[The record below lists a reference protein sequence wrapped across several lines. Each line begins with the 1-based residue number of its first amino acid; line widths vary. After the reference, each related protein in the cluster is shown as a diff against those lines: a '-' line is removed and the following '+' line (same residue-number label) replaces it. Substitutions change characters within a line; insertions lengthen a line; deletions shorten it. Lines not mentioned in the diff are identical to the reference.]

1 MNKSITRAAGAE
13 HGEELPPDA
22 MERADRRARPQPRAS
37 APRSTAMPTGSATTP
52 PTPPRPWQPIQLEVA
67 ERWTG
72 SLTESEKRRVL
83 PKPRTPAR
91 VR

>member
-1 MNKSITRAAGAE
+1 MI
-13 HGEELPPDA
+13 
-22 MERADRRARPQPRAS
+22 ADLGRTSRIH
-37 APRSTAMPTGSATTP
+37 TTLYAMPARNATMP
-52 PTPPRPWQPIQLEVA
+52 PTPPRPEPIQLEVG

-83 PKPRTPAR
+83 PKPRQPAR

>member
-1 MNKSITRAAGAE
+1 VIADLGRTSRIRTTLYGDTGQERHAAKA
-13 HGEELPPDA
+13 LA
-22 MERADRRARPQPRAS
+22 
-37 APRSTAMPTGSATTP
+37 
-52 PTPPRPWQPIQLEVA
+52 PIQLEVA

-83 PKPRTPAR
+83 PKPRQPAR